1 MLLKCFEVVEGDDAM
16 AILSMFSK
24 PRHQYH
30 LHVDL
35 VRGSWPRLL
44 VIHQRD
50 LNLVKEL
57 VVGILCFG
65 RRDHALDRPS
75 LKNCPNG

>member
-1 MLLKCFEVVEGDDAM
+1 M
-16 AILSMFSK
+16 AILSMFSE
-24 PRHQYH
+24 PSHQDQ

-35 VRGSWPRLL
+35 VRGRWDRLL
-44 VIHQRD
+44 VIHQSD

-75 LKNCPNG
+75 LKYGPNGLMVEAWDWEDPV

>member
-1 MLLKCFEVVEGDDAM
+1 M
-16 AILSMFSK
+16 AILSMFSE
-24 PRHQYH
+24 PSHQDQ

-35 VRGSWPRLL
+35 VRGLWDRLL
-44 VIHQRD
+44 VIHQSD

-75 LKNCPNG
+75 LKYCPNGLMVEAWDWEDPV

>member
-1 MLLKCFEVVEGDDAM
+1 MLLKCFKVVKGDDAM
-16 AILSMFSK
+16 AILSMFSE
-24 PRHQYH
+24 PSHQDQ

-35 VRGSWPRLL
+35 VRGLWDRLL
-44 VIHQRD
+44 VIHQSD

-65 RRDHALDRPS
+65 RRDHPLDRHS
-75 LKNCPNG
+75 QK

>member
-1 MLLKCFEVVEGDDAM
+1 MV
-16 AILSMFSK
+16 ILSMFSE
-24 PRHQYH
+24 PSHQYQ

-35 VRGSWPRLL
+35 VRGLWDRLL
-44 VIHQRD
+44 VIHQSD

-65 RRDHALDRPS
+65 RRDHALDRPL
-75 LKNCPNG
+75 LKNGPNGLMFKSWDWEDPV

>member
-1 MLLKCFEVVEGDDAM
+1 MLLKCFKVVKGDDAM
-16 AILSMFSK
+16 AILSIFSE
-24 PRHQYH
+24 PSHQYQ

-35 VRGSWPRLL
+35 VRGLWDRLL
-44 VIHQRD
+44 VIHQSD

-65 RRDHALDRPS
+65 RRDHALDLS
-75 LKNCPNG
+75 LIHI

>member
-1 MLLKCFEVVEGDDAM
+1 M
-16 AILSMFSK
+16 AILSMFSE
-24 PRHQYH
+24 PSHQDQ

-35 VRGSWPRLL
+35 VRGLWDRLL
-44 VIHQRD
+44 VIHQSD

-65 RRDHALDRPS
+65 RRAHALDRPS
-75 LKNCPNG
+75 LKYGPNGLMVEAWDWEDPV